1 MKSGRWSSTWRA
13 ARGRLD
19 RLDHRLVRLVVG
31 AELEGVQQRRQHTAV
46 VRLVGAAHDVM
57 ELAPALEGVAT
68 TGAAHVDPVERQ
80 LVAAPS
86 RRRA

>member
-1 MKSGRWSSTWRA
+1 
-13 ARGRLD
+13 
-19 RLDHRLVRLVVG
+19 
-31 AELEGVQQRRQHTAV
+31 
-46 VRLVGAAHDVM
+46 M
-57 ELAPALEGVAT
+57 ELAPALEGAAT